1 MENFLALYFANGLLN
16 HNSNQL
22 TDIELL
28 EIKPNAA
35 NTVMNVFWNI
45 SKQYLSKQ
53 GIIPGSNN
61 Y

>member
-22 TDIELL
+22 NDIEIL
-28 EIKPNAA
+28 EIIPNAA

-45 SKQYLSKQ
+45 SK
-53 GIIPGSNN
+53 
-61 Y
+61 